1 MKKVIIDTN
10 CLLSFVTDR
19 NVAQQEK
26 VSKLFHDAAQLKAV
40 ILCPHHVISE
50 SIFVLSSV
58 YGTEAEKIH
67 SILSDLIVMPG
78 IVTTGE
84 VSIKTVLSLWPSL
97 IPDYGD
103 AVVAAICKDSKG
115 TAVVTFD
122 KKFRTAMKA
131 AGIQTC
137 EL

>member
-19 NVAQQEK
+19 NAAQQEK

-50 SIFVLSSV
+50 FIFVLSSV

-67 SILSDLIVMPG
+67 SILSDFIVMPG

-84 VSIKTVLSLWPSL
+84 VSIKTILSLWPSL

>member
-19 NVAQQEK
+19 NVVQQEK

-50 SIFVLSSV
+50 FIFVLSSV

-84 VSIKTVLSLWPSL
+84 VSIKTILSLWPSL

>member
-50 SIFVLSSV
+50 FVFVLSSV

-84 VSIKTVLSLWPSL
+84 VSIKTILSLWPSL

-115 TAVVTFD
+115 TAVVSFD

>member
-50 SIFVLSSV
+50 FIFVLSSV